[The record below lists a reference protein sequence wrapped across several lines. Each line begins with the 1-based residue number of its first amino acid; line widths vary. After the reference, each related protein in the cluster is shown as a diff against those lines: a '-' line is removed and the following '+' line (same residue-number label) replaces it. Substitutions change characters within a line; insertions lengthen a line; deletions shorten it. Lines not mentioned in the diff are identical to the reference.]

1 MYDILTVVQYEQ
13 FLEEDM
19 RKKEKER
26 RKKNLNEK
34 IDYQYNIGST
44 EN

>member
-1 MYDILTVVQYEQ
+1 LGIYDILNGVQYEQ

-26 RKKNLNEK
+26 RKTNLNKK
-34 IDYQYNIGST
+34 IDY
-44 EN
+44 